1 MLLLPIWV
9 LGVWVYRSRWHDNIT
24 RRTAALTLIG
34 SCVGWVVVVDGGL
47 AGHIG
52 SLLSN
57 IMGPKL
63 WRVGLGWSRFFLTD
77 YLVAIIVVLN
87 FIAVRAIVA
96 RLTIT
101 NIPLIRTI
109 RMLSLVTF
117 PLYLFHQPLLLFF
130 ASISPSQASDATRS
144 IFVIVSTL
152 VVAGAVT
159 PFCELLRTRMRGFL
173 MYSFE
178 VAKGRWSASPI
189 SEARKAG

>member
-1 MLLLPIWV
+1 MGLPVAVAREYNAKSCRPDSHWILRWMGRRGRWR
-9 LGVWVYRSRWHDNIT
+9 LGGANW
-24 RRTAALTLIG
+24 
-34 SCVGWVVVVDGGL
+34 CF
-47 AGHIG
+47 
-52 SLLSN
+52 LSN
-57 IMGPKL
+57 IMGAKL

-87 FIAVRAIVA
+87 FIAVRVIVA

-101 NIPLIRTI
+101 NIPLIRAI

-130 ASISPSQASDATRS
+130 AGISPSQVSDTTRS
-144 IFVIVSTL
+144 IFVIVLTL

-159 PFCELLRTRMRGFL
+159 PFCELLRGFL

-178 VAKGRWSASPI
+178 VV
-189 SEARKAG
+189 KAGGLRAPFPKHARLAEPTRVRNAGQS